1 MDMPWLR
8 CHNPKIDW
16 KTEEVKM
23 TRYPEE
29 CGKKWKAGKQTKL
42 GWKKQEERKEK
53 KERRRPAIEEVKMM
67 EKIMKEKEEEKEDL
81 IELRATDKMVPRRFH
96 KYLKVF
102 EKKDSERMPTRK
114 TWNHAIDLREGF
126 VPKKSKIY
134 PLLRVEREEV

>member
-42 GWKKQEERKEK
+42 GWKKQEERKGIK
-53 KERRRPAIEEVKMM
+53 RGDN
-67 EKIMKEKEEEKEDL
+67 EDWV
-81 IELRATDKMVPRRFH
+81 EAGG
-96 KYLKVF
+96 
-102 EKKDSERMPTRK
+102 RK
-114 TWNHAIDLREGF
+114 RSGDRGIVR
-126 VPKKSKIY
+126 
-134 PLLRVEREEV
+134 